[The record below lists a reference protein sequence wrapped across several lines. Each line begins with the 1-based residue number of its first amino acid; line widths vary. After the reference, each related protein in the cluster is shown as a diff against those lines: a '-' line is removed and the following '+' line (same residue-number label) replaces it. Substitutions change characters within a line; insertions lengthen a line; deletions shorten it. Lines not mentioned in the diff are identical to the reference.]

1 LREWLDYKARDAW
14 TPDNTT
20 YWAVSDVNL
29 GDLETSA
36 RRFRDA
42 PL

>member
-1 LREWLDYKARDAW
+1 VSGWDYRARDGG
-14 TPDNTT
+14 TPDNAT

-29 GDLETSA
+29 GDLETFA